1 MAGIRATGRTQPAC
15 PARCSERI
23 LQGRAPEVE
32 DAAAAPA
39 TSSGR
44 DRTRILTPDSSS
56 QLKSTPYDWK
66 HSRLGRCCSGSLD
79 RLVLGHLCTDRPEN
93 TCKRT
98 ARTRERTIGQ
108 GDWAAGHEVHTWGTA
123 DTPWQVSHSR
133 AARAPAPRKVQHRSG
148 TQARWRPRVATTVG
162 GAVLLGVHLAVHS
175 GVRSSARI
183 WQTV

>member
-56 QLKSTPYDWK
+56 PCESTPCGWK
-66 HSRLGRCCSGSLD
+66 YSRLGRCCSGSLD
-79 RLVLGHLCTDRPEN
+79 RLVLGHLCTDRPGN
-93 TCKRT
+93 TRNGI
-98 ARTRERTIGQ
+98 ARARGRMIGH
-108 GDWAAGHEVHTWGTA
+108 GSWAAGHGQWTWGTA
-123 DTPWQVSHSR
+123 AKQQHVSH
-133 AARAPAPRKVQHRSG
+133 AHLGRAPAGQKTRHR
-148 TQARWRPRVATTVG
+148 TADKAQWRPLDARCSSCCAASVPCAD
-162 GAVLLGVHLAVHS
+162 HLE
-175 GVRSSARI
+175 
-183 WQTV
+183 